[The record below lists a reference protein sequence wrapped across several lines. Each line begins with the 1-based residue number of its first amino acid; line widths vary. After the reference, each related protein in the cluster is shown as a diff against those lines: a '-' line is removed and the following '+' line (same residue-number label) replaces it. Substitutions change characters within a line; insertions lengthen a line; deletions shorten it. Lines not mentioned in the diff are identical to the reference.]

1 MENITNWI
9 SEHGV
14 DWGIQI
20 AIAIAIFIVGKII
33 ARMISNLVE
42 KGLTRAGTDKIL
54 VGFLGNMSYGILLI
68 AVVLAGAW
76 GVLATAVQ
84 GALALCAGALAASA
98 SASASAG
105 DGQLV
110 VQTPKAKKR
119 QPLSPRWRARCEL
132 DDFQ

>member
-54 VGFLGNMSYGILLI
+54 VGFLGNMTYGILLI
-68 AVVLAGAW
+68 AVVLAAVDSLGGASSRSRRIW
-76 GVLATAVQ
+76 APRFQ
-84 GALALCAGALAASA
+84 CALAPA
-98 SASASAG
+98 
-105 DGQLV
+105 
-110 VQTPKAKKR
+110 
-119 QPLSPRWRARCEL
+119 
-132 DDFQ
+132 